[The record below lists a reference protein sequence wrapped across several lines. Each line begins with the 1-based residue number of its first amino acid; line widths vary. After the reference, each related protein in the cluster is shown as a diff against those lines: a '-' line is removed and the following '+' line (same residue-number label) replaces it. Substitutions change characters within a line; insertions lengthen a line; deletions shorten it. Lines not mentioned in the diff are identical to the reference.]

1 MLPLSNVRI
10 LAVSQFGAGPYGM
23 TQLADLGAEVIKI
36 ESPATGGD
44 VGRSVPPG
52 AIDGDSLYY
61 QSLNRNSRSLT
72 LNLRHPEGQTIL
84 HELVRVSDAVFNNLR
99 GDQPGKLGL
108 TYDALSQFNQAI
120 VCVSLSGYGLTG
132 PRQSEPGY
140 DYLIQAYAGF
150 MSLTGEPGGPPARGG
165 VSFVDFAGGLAAA
178 LAIVTGILQART
190 NGKGC
195 DVDVGLLDT
204 AVSMLNYLAAWTL
217 NSDFRPE
224 RLPDS
229 SHPTLYPSQVF
240 ATCDGHIV
248 IMCAKEKF
256 WTALVDRMDVPDIRE
271 DSRFR
276 TFLDRYEH
284 RETLIP
290 KLKAEFKK
298 ETTAWWLAR
307 LREVVPCAPVKD
319 VQAALEDEQ
328 VLARDLLVHVEHP
341 TFGSIRQ
348 TASAV
353 RFPGPQRKHTPAP
366 PMGADSE
373 AILKEYLGLSDR
385 QINDLRQTGAI

>member
-307 LREVVPCAPVKD
+307 LREVVPCAPIKD

>member
-108 TYDALSQFNQAI
+108 TYDALSQFNPAI

-307 LREVVPCAPVKD
+307 LREVVPCAPIKD